1 MVHFDRK
8 ILIVYRGMKMAKD
21 QIEKFKENEGK
32 LVSISGFF
40 TANTFRSTALNQA
53 MKPSKQTGLSSV
65 LLKIQCDLQHL
76 NNGVVVTNSCEEQQE
91 ILFNSTVTYR
101 LKNVRMEDEIYFVE
115 MSASNDGQ
123 IIKEKYINDSR
134 RQIEDLSIKIL
145 FGRLMCDIGQWNQSQ
160 HFFEIL
166 LNNWNNNNEDLAK
179 IERSLGEVLQWK
191 GEWNEA
197 RKCYDRAYD
206 RIMNAKPIR
215 IKELADILFDI
226 GEILY
231 LEG

>member
-1 MVHFDRK
+1 
-8 ILIVYRGMKMAKD
+8 
-21 QIEKFKENEGK
+21 
-32 LVSISGFF
+32 
-40 TANTFRSTALNQA
+40 
-53 MKPSKQTGLSSV
+53 
-65 LLKIQCDLQHL
+65 
-76 NNGVVVTNSCEEQQE
+76 
-91 ILFNSTVTYR
+91 
-101 LKNVRMEDEIYFVE
+101 

-145 FGRLMCDIGQWNQSQ
+145 FGRLMCDIGQWTQSQ

-231 LEG
+231 LEGKYEEAQNYYRKAEPLNNVLDGTVLLDFDEFLDGTVLRSSDEFPIDFHRNIRQTK